1 MRGSGGLAGWV
12 RLTGFVIHIK
22 FTASARALAVNTA
35 MAAFANFTFKA
46 DARHV
51 LLIGA
56 FHRGVHRRDHND
68 FIAGNGKRTVSKTS
82 GNFSGIKRNSKMIAT
97 RTAAG
102 ANMGIVIGHIDKNSA
117 VFLRYFNLLVLAVHG
132 GFIRV

>member
-1 MRGSGGLAGWV
+1 
-12 RLTGFVIHIK
+12 
-22 FTASARALAVNTA
+22 

-46 DARHV
+46 DARHL

-56 FHRGVHRRDHND
+56 FHRGIHRRDHND

-82 GNFSGIKRNSKMIAT
+82 GNFSGVKRNSKMIAT

-102 ANMGIVIGHIDKNSA
+102 AHMGIVIGHIDKNSA
-117 VFLRYFNLLVLAVHG
+117 IFLWNFDLLILGLHG